1 MNWAEPLNTIAAPL
15 MIDNIDTDQIIPSR
29 EMKTISKKG
38 LKSGLFA
45 NWQYL
50 YSEGKKI
57 GLNNDFILN
66 KNEFRHTEILI
77 SGKNFG
83 CGSSREHA
91 PWALEDYGFNVIIA
105 PSYADIFYNNCFKNG
120 ILPVIL
126 EEHEVEELFTDLEN
140 HDDFKVDV
148 DLVSQSINTDS
159 GKLYR
164 FELDEFRKGCLI
176 NGLDEI
182 GLTLKYSDL
191 IRSYEERRERKH
203 PWVFGA
209 IA

>member
-91 PWALEDYGFNVIIA
+91 VWALRDFGINVVIA
-105 PSYADIFYNNCFKNG
+105 KSFGRIFKNNCARNQLLTIELSDENIDYIGGLVKKGRGYNLITIDLKEQMMTTYDNKKIKFEVDPYLLGMLLKNQDF
-120 ILPVIL
+120 IDRSIS
-126 EEHEVEELFTDLEN
+126 HEIEIN
-140 HDDFKVDV
+140 DFIKKDKVKRHWAY
-148 DLVSQSINTDS
+148 L
-159 GKLYR
+159 
-164 FELDEFRKGCLI
+164 
-176 NGLDEI
+176 
-182 GLTLKYSDL
+182 
-191 IRSYEERRERKH
+191 
-203 PWVFGA
+203 
-209 IA
+209 

>member
-1 MNWAEPLNTIAAPL
+1 MNWAEPLNTIATPL

-91 PWALEDYGFNVIIA
+91 VWALRDFGINVVIA
-105 PSYADIFYNNCFKNG
+105 KSFGRIFKNNCARNQLLT
-120 ILPVIL
+120 I
-126 EEHEVEELFTDLEN
+126 ELSDEKI
-140 HDDFKVDV
+140 DYIG
-148 DLVSQSINTDS
+148 DLVIKGRGYNLMTIDLKEQMITTYDNKKIKFEVDPYLLGMLLKNQDFIDRSIS
-159 GKLYR
+159 H
-164 FELDEFRKGCLI
+164 EIEI
-176 NGLDEI
+176 NDFIKKDKVKRHWAYL
-182 GLTLKYSDL
+182 
-191 IRSYEERRERKH
+191 
-203 PWVFGA
+203 
-209 IA
+209 

>member
-91 PWALEDYGFNVIIA
+91 VWALGDFGINVVIA
-105 PSYADIFYNNCFKNG
+105 KSFGRIFKNNCARNQLLT
-120 ILPVIL
+120 I
-126 EEHEVEELFTDLEN
+126 ELSDEKI
-140 HDDFKVDV
+140 DYIG
-148 DLVSQSINTDS
+148 DLVIKGRGYNLMTIDLKEQMITTYDNKKIKFEVDPYLLGMLLKNQDFIDRSIS
-159 GKLYR
+159 H
-164 FELDEFRKGCLI
+164 EIEI
-176 NGLDEI
+176 NDFIKKDKVKRHWAYL
-182 GLTLKYSDL
+182 
-191 IRSYEERRERKH
+191 
-203 PWVFGA
+203 
-209 IA
+209 

>member
-45 NWQYL
+45 NWQYC

-57 GLNNDFILN
+57 GLNNNFILN
-66 KNEFRHTEILI
+66 KNEFRRTEILI

-91 PWALEDYGFNVIIA
+91 VWALRDFGINVVIA
-105 PSYADIFYNNCFKNG
+105 KSFGRIFKNNCARNQLLT
-120 ILPVIL
+120 I
-126 EEHEVEELFTDLEN
+126 ELSDEKI
-140 HDDFKVDV
+140 DYIG
-148 DLVSQSINTDS
+148 DLVIKGKGYNLITIDLKEQMITTYDNKKIKFEVDPYLLGMLLKNQDFIDRSIS
-159 GKLYR
+159 H
-164 FELDEFRKGCLI
+164 EIEI
-176 NGLDEI
+176 NDFIKKDKVKRDWAYL
-182 GLTLKYSDL
+182 
-191 IRSYEERRERKH
+191 
-203 PWVFGA
+203 
-209 IA
+209 

>member
-45 NWQYL
+45 NWQYF
-50 YSEGKKI
+50 YSEEKKI
-57 GLNNDFILN
+57 GLNSDFILN

-91 PWALEDYGFNVIIA
+91 VWALRDFGINVVIA
-105 PSYADIFYNNCFKNG
+105 NSFGRIFKNNCARNQLLT
-120 ILPVIL
+120 I
-126 EEHEVEELFTDLEN
+126 ELS
-140 HDDFKVDV
+140 DDKIDYIG
-148 DLVSQSINTDS
+148 DLVVKGKGYNSITIDLKEQMITSYDN
-159 GKLYR
+159 KR
-164 FELDEFRKGCLI
+164 IKFEVDPYLLGMLLKNQDFIDRSISHEIEI
-176 NGLDEI
+176 NDFIKKDKVKRHWAYL
-182 GLTLKYSDL
+182 
-191 IRSYEERRERKH
+191 
-203 PWVFGA
+203 
-209 IA
+209 

>member
-91 PWALEDYGFNVIIA
+91 VWALRDFGINVVIA
-105 PSYADIFYNNCFKNG
+105 KSFGRIFKNNCARNQLLTIELSDENIDYIGGLVKKGRGHNLITIDLKEQMITTYDNKKIKFEVDPYLLGMLLKNQDF
-120 ILPVIL
+120 IDRSIS
-126 EEHEVEELFTDLEN
+126 HEIEIN
-140 HDDFKVDV
+140 DFIKKDKVKRHWAY
-148 DLVSQSINTDS
+148 L
-159 GKLYR
+159 
-164 FELDEFRKGCLI
+164 
-176 NGLDEI
+176 
-182 GLTLKYSDL
+182 
-191 IRSYEERRERKH
+191 
-203 PWVFGA
+203 
-209 IA
+209 

>member
-91 PWALEDYGFNVIIA
+91 VWALRDFGINVVIA
-105 PSYADIFYNNCFKNG
+105 KSFGRIFKNNCARNQLLTIELSDENIDYIGGLVIKGRGYNLITIDLKEQMITTYDNKKIKFEVDPYLLGMLLKNQDF
-120 ILPVIL
+120 IDRSIS
-126 EEHEVEELFTDLEN
+126 HEIEIN
-140 HDDFKVDV
+140 DFIKKDKVKRHWAY
-148 DLVSQSINTDS
+148 L
-159 GKLYR
+159 
-164 FELDEFRKGCLI
+164 
-176 NGLDEI
+176 
-182 GLTLKYSDL
+182 
-191 IRSYEERRERKH
+191 
-203 PWVFGA
+203 
-209 IA
+209 

>member
-91 PWALEDYGFNVIIA
+91 VWALRDFGINVVIA
-105 PSYADIFYNNCFKNG
+105 KSFGRIFKNNCARNQLLTIELSDENIDYIG
-120 ILPVIL
+120 GLVIKGRGYNL
-126 EEHEVEELFTDLEN
+126 ITIDLKE
-140 HDDFKVDV
+140 
-148 DLVSQSINTDS
+148 QMINTYDN
-159 GKLYR
+159 KKIK
-164 FELDEFRKGCLI
+164 FEVDPYLLGMLLKNQDFIDRSISHEIEI
-176 NGLDEI
+176 NDFIKKDKVKRHWAYL
-182 GLTLKYSDL
+182 
-191 IRSYEERRERKH
+191 
-203 PWVFGA
+203 
-209 IA
+209 

>member
-1 MNWAEPLNTIAAPL
+1 MNWAESLNTIAAPL

-91 PWALEDYGFNVIIA
+91 VWALRDFGINVVIA
-105 PSYADIFYNNCFKNG
+105 KSFGRIFKNNCARNQLLT
-120 ILPVIL
+120 I
-126 EEHEVEELFTDLEN
+126 ELSDEKI
-140 HDDFKVDV
+140 DYIG
-148 DLVSQSINTDS
+148 DLVIKGRGYNLMTIDLKEQMITTYDNKKIKFEVDPYLLGMLLKNQDFIDRSIS
-159 GKLYR
+159 H
-164 FELDEFRKGCLI
+164 EIEI
-176 NGLDEI
+176 NDFIKKDKVKRHWAYL
-182 GLTLKYSDL
+182 
-191 IRSYEERRERKH
+191 
-203 PWVFGA
+203 
-209 IA
+209 

>member
-45 NWQYL
+45 NWQYF
-50 YSEGKKI
+50 YSEEKKI

-91 PWALEDYGFNVIIA
+91 VWALRDFGINVVIA
-105 PSYADIFYNNCFKNG
+105 KSFGRIFKNNCTRNQLLTIELSDEKIDYIGGLVIKGRGYNLITIDLKEQMITTYDNKKIKFEVDPYLMGMLLKNQDF
-120 ILPVIL
+120 IDRSIS
-126 EEHEVEELFTDLEN
+126 HEIEIN
-140 HDDFKVDV
+140 DFIKKDKVKRHWAY
-148 DLVSQSINTDS
+148 L
-159 GKLYR
+159 
-164 FELDEFRKGCLI
+164 
-176 NGLDEI
+176 
-182 GLTLKYSDL
+182 
-191 IRSYEERRERKH
+191 
-203 PWVFGA
+203 
-209 IA
+209 

>member
-45 NWQYL
+45 NWQYC

-57 GLNNDFILN
+57 GLNNNFILN

-91 PWALEDYGFNVIIA
+91 VWALRDFGINVVIA
-105 PSYADIFYNNCFKNG
+105 KSFGRIFKNNCARNQLLTIELSDEEIDFIGNLVIKGKGYNLITIDLKEQMITTYDNKKIKFEVDPYLLGMLLKNQDF
-120 ILPVIL
+120 IDRSIS
-126 EEHEVEELFTDLEN
+126 HEIEIN
-140 HDDFKVDV
+140 DFIKKDKVKRHWAY
-148 DLVSQSINTDS
+148 L
-159 GKLYR
+159 
-164 FELDEFRKGCLI
+164 
-176 NGLDEI
+176 
-182 GLTLKYSDL
+182 
-191 IRSYEERRERKH
+191 
-203 PWVFGA
+203 
-209 IA
+209 

>member
-91 PWALEDYGFNVIIA
+91 VWALRDFGINVVIA
-105 PSYADIFYNNCFKNG
+105 KSFGRIFKNNCARNQLLTIELSDEKIDYIGSLVIKGRGYNLITIDLKEQMITTYDNKKIKFEVDPYLLGMLLKNQDF
-120 ILPVIL
+120 IDRSIS
-126 EEHEVEELFTDLEN
+126 HEIEIN
-140 HDDFKVDV
+140 DFIKKDKVKRHWAY
-148 DLVSQSINTDS
+148 L
-159 GKLYR
+159 
-164 FELDEFRKGCLI
+164 
-176 NGLDEI
+176 
-182 GLTLKYSDL
+182 
-191 IRSYEERRERKH
+191 
-203 PWVFGA
+203 
-209 IA
+209 

>member
-91 PWALEDYGFNVIIA
+91 VWALRDFGINVVIA
-105 PSYADIFYNNCFKNG
+105 KSFGRIFKNNCARNQLLTIELSDEKIDYIGGLVIKGRGYNLITIDLKEQMITTYDNKKIKFEVDPYLLGMLLKNQDF
-120 ILPVIL
+120 IDRSIS
-126 EEHEVEELFTDLEN
+126 HEIEIN
-140 HDDFKVDV
+140 DFIKKDKVKRHWAY
-148 DLVSQSINTDS
+148 L
-159 GKLYR
+159 
-164 FELDEFRKGCLI
+164 
-176 NGLDEI
+176 
-182 GLTLKYSDL
+182 
-191 IRSYEERRERKH
+191 
-203 PWVFGA
+203 
-209 IA
+209 

>member
-91 PWALEDYGFNVIIA
+91 VWALRDFGINVVIA
-105 PSYADIFYNNCFKNG
+105 KSFGRIFKNNCARNQLLT
-120 ILPVIL
+120 I
-126 EEHEVEELFTDLEN
+126 ELSDEKI
-140 HDDFKVDV
+140 DYIG
-148 DLVSQSINTDS
+148 DLVIKGRGYNLMTIDLKEQMITTYDNKKIKFEVDPYLLGMLLKNQDFIDRSIS
-159 GKLYR
+159 H
-164 FELDEFRKGCLI
+164 EIEI
-176 NGLDEI
+176 NDFIKKDKVKRHWAYL
-182 GLTLKYSDL
+182 
-191 IRSYEERRERKH
+191 
-203 PWVFGA
+203 
-209 IA
+209 

>member
-45 NWQYL
+45 NWQYF
-50 YSEGKKI
+50 YSKGKKI

-91 PWALEDYGFNVIIA
+91 VWALRDFGINVVIA
-105 PSYADIFYNNCFKNG
+105 KSFGRIFKNNCTRNQLLTIELSDEKIDYIGGLVIKGRGYNLITIDLKEQMITTYDNKRIKFEVDPYLLGMLLKNQDF
-120 ILPVIL
+120 IDRSIS
-126 EEHEVEELFTDLEN
+126 HEIEIN
-140 HDDFKVDV
+140 DFIKKDKVKRNWAY
-148 DLVSQSINTDS
+148 L
-159 GKLYR
+159 
-164 FELDEFRKGCLI
+164 
-176 NGLDEI
+176 
-182 GLTLKYSDL
+182 
-191 IRSYEERRERKH
+191 
-203 PWVFGA
+203 
-209 IA
+209 

>member
-1 MNWAEPLNTIAAPL
+1 MNWAEPLKTIAAPL

-45 NWQYL
+45 NWQYI

-91 PWALEDYGFNVIIA
+91 VWALRDFGINVVIA
-105 PSYADIFYNNCFKNG
+105 KSFGRIFKNNCTRNQLLTIELSDEKIDYIGGLVIKGRGYNLITIDLKEQMITTYDNKKIKFEVDPYLMGMLLKNQDF
-120 ILPVIL
+120 IDRSIS
-126 EEHEVEELFTDLEN
+126 HEIEIN
-140 HDDFKVDV
+140 DFIKKDKVKRHWAY
-148 DLVSQSINTDS
+148 L
-159 GKLYR
+159 
-164 FELDEFRKGCLI
+164 
-176 NGLDEI
+176 
-182 GLTLKYSDL
+182 
-191 IRSYEERRERKH
+191 
-203 PWVFGA
+203 
-209 IA
+209 

>member
-1 MNWAEPLNTIAAPL
+1 MNWAESLNTIAAPL

-91 PWALEDYGFNVIIA
+91 VWALGDFGINVVIA
-105 PSYADIFYNNCFKNG
+105 KSFGRIFKNNCARNQLLT
-120 ILPVIL
+120 I
-126 EEHEVEELFTDLEN
+126 ELSDEKI
-140 HDDFKVDV
+140 DYIG
-148 DLVSQSINTDS
+148 DLVIKGRGYNLMTIDLKEQMITTYDNKKIKFEVDPYLLGMLLKNQDFIDRSIS
-159 GKLYR
+159 H
-164 FELDEFRKGCLI
+164 EIEI
-176 NGLDEI
+176 NDFIKKDKVKRHWAYL
-182 GLTLKYSDL
+182 
-191 IRSYEERRERKH
+191 
-203 PWVFGA
+203 
-209 IA
+209 

>member
-66 KNEFRHTEILI
+66 KSEFRHTEILI

-91 PWALEDYGFNVIIA
+91 VWALRDFGINVVIA
-105 PSYADIFYNNCFKNG
+105 KSFGRIFKNNCARNQLLT
-120 ILPVIL
+120 I
-126 EEHEVEELFTDLEN
+126 ELSDEKI
-140 HDDFKVDV
+140 DYIG
-148 DLVSQSINTDS
+148 DLVIKGRGYNLMTIDLKEQMITTYDNKKIKFEVDPYLLGMLLKNQDFIDRSIS
-159 GKLYR
+159 H
-164 FELDEFRKGCLI
+164 EIEI
-176 NGLDEI
+176 NDFIKKDKVKRHWAYL
-182 GLTLKYSDL
+182 
-191 IRSYEERRERKH
+191 
-203 PWVFGA
+203 
-209 IA
+209 

>member
-91 PWALEDYGFNVIIA
+91 VWALRDFGINVVIA
-105 PSYADIFYNNCFKNG
+105 KSFGRIFKNNCARNQLLTIELSDEKIDYIGGLVIKGRGYNLITIDLKEQMITTYDNKKIKFEVDPFLLGMFLKNQDF
-120 ILPVIL
+120 IDRSIS
-126 EEHEVEELFTDLEN
+126 HEIEIN
-140 HDDFKVDV
+140 DFIKKDKVKRHWAY
-148 DLVSQSINTDS
+148 L
-159 GKLYR
+159 
-164 FELDEFRKGCLI
+164 
-176 NGLDEI
+176 
-182 GLTLKYSDL
+182 
-191 IRSYEERRERKH
+191 
-203 PWVFGA
+203 
-209 IA
+209 

>member
-45 NWQYL
+45 NWQYC

-91 PWALEDYGFNVIIA
+91 VWALRDFGINVVIA
-105 PSYADIFYNNCFKNG
+105 KSFGRIFKNNCARNQLLT
-120 ILPVIL
+120 I
-126 EEHEVEELFTDLEN
+126 ELSDEKI
-140 HDDFKVDV
+140 DYIG
-148 DLVSQSINTDS
+148 DLVIKGRGYNLMTIDLKEQMITTYDNKKIKFEVDPYLLGMLLKNQDFIDRSIS
-159 GKLYR
+159 H
-164 FELDEFRKGCLI
+164 EIEI
-176 NGLDEI
+176 NDFIKKDKVKRHWAYL
-182 GLTLKYSDL
+182 
-191 IRSYEERRERKH
+191 
-203 PWVFGA
+203 
-209 IA
+209 

>member
-91 PWALEDYGFNVIIA
+91 VWALRDFGINVVIA
-105 PSYADIFYNNCFKNG
+105 KSFGRIFKNNCARNQLLT
-120 ILPVIL
+120 I
-126 EEHEVEELFTDLEN
+126 ELSDEKI
-140 HDDFKVDV
+140 DYIG
-148 DLVSQSINTDS
+148 DLVIKGRGCNLMTIDLKEQMITTYDNKKIKFEVDPYLLGMLLKNQDFIDRSIS
-159 GKLYR
+159 H
-164 FELDEFRKGCLI
+164 EIEI
-176 NGLDEI
+176 NDFIKKDKVKRHWAYL
-182 GLTLKYSDL
+182 
-191 IRSYEERRERKH
+191 
-203 PWVFGA
+203 
-209 IA
+209 

>member
-45 NWQYL
+45 NWQYI

-91 PWALEDYGFNVIIA
+91 VWALRDFGINVVIA
-105 PSYADIFYNNCFKNG
+105 KSFGRIFKNNCTRNQLLTIELSDEKIDYIGGLVIKGRGYNLITIDLKEQMITTYDNKKIKFEVDPYLMGMLLKNQDF
-120 ILPVIL
+120 IDRSIS
-126 EEHEVEELFTDLEN
+126 HEIEIN
-140 HDDFKVDV
+140 DFIKKDKVKRHWAY
-148 DLVSQSINTDS
+148 L
-159 GKLYR
+159 
-164 FELDEFRKGCLI
+164 
-176 NGLDEI
+176 
-182 GLTLKYSDL
+182 
-191 IRSYEERRERKH
+191 
-203 PWVFGA
+203 
-209 IA
+209 

>member
-45 NWQYL
+45 NWQYF
-50 YSEGKKI
+50 YSEEKKI

-91 PWALEDYGFNVIIA
+91 VWALRDFGINVVIA
-105 PSYADIFYNNCFKNG
+105 KSFGRIFKNNCTRNQLLTIELSDEKIDYIGGLVIKGRGYNLITIDLKEQMITTYDNKRIKFEVDPYLLGMLLKNQDF
-120 ILPVIL
+120 IDRSIS
-126 EEHEVEELFTDLEN
+126 HEIEIN
-140 HDDFKVDV
+140 DFIKKDKVKRHWAY
-148 DLVSQSINTDS
+148 L
-159 GKLYR
+159 
-164 FELDEFRKGCLI
+164 
-176 NGLDEI
+176 
-182 GLTLKYSDL
+182 
-191 IRSYEERRERKH
+191 
-203 PWVFGA
+203 
-209 IA
+209 

>member
-91 PWALEDYGFNVIIA
+91 VWALRDFGINVVIA
-105 PSYADIFYNNCFKNG
+105 KSFGRIFKNNCARNQLLTIELSDENIDYIGGLVIKGRGYNSITIDLKEQMITTYDNKKIKFEVDPYLLGMLLKNQDF
-120 ILPVIL
+120 IDRSIS
-126 EEHEVEELFTDLEN
+126 HEIEIN
-140 HDDFKVDV
+140 DFIKKDKVKRHWAY
-148 DLVSQSINTDS
+148 L
-159 GKLYR
+159 
-164 FELDEFRKGCLI
+164 
-176 NGLDEI
+176 
-182 GLTLKYSDL
+182 
-191 IRSYEERRERKH
+191 
-203 PWVFGA
+203 
-209 IA
+209 

>member
-1 MNWAEPLNTIAAPL
+1 MIWAKPLNSIAAPL

-91 PWALEDYGFNVIIA
+91 VWALRDFGINVVIA
-105 PSYADIFYNNCFKNG
+105 KSFGRIFKNNCARNQLLT
-120 ILPVIL
+120 I
-126 EEHEVEELFTDLEN
+126 ELSDEKI
-140 HDDFKVDV
+140 DYIG
-148 DLVSQSINTDS
+148 DLVIKGRGYNLMTIDLKEQMITTYDNKKIKFEVDPYLLGMLLKNQDFIDRSIS
-159 GKLYR
+159 H
-164 FELDEFRKGCLI
+164 EIEI
-176 NGLDEI
+176 NDFIKKDKVKRHWAYL
-182 GLTLKYSDL
+182 
-191 IRSYEERRERKH
+191 
-203 PWVFGA
+203 
-209 IA
+209 

>member
-45 NWQYL
+45 NWQYC

-57 GLNNDFILN
+57 GLNNNFILN

-91 PWALEDYGFNVIIA
+91 VWALRDFGINVVIA
-105 PSYADIFYNNCFKNG
+105 KSFGRIFKNNCARNQLLT
-120 ILPVIL
+120 I
-126 EEHEVEELFTDLEN
+126 ELSDEKI
-140 HDDFKVDV
+140 DYIG
-148 DLVSQSINTDS
+148 DLVIKGKGYNLITIDLKEQMITTYDNKKIKFEVDPYLLGMLLKNQDFIDRSIS
-159 GKLYR
+159 H
-164 FELDEFRKGCLI
+164 EIEI
-176 NGLDEI
+176 NDFIKKDKVKRDWAYL
-182 GLTLKYSDL
+182 
-191 IRSYEERRERKH
+191 
-203 PWVFGA
+203 
-209 IA
+209 

>member
-38 LKSGLFA
+38 LKNGLFA
-45 NWQYL
+45 NWQYC

-91 PWALEDYGFNVIIA
+91 VWALRDFGINVVIA
-105 PSYADIFYNNCFKNG
+105 KSFGRIFKNNCARNQLLT
-120 ILPVIL
+120 I
-126 EEHEVEELFTDLEN
+126 ELSDEKI
-140 HDDFKVDV
+140 DYIG
-148 DLVSQSINTDS
+148 DLVIKGRGYNLMTIDLKEQMITTYDNKKIKFEVDPYLLGMLLKNQDFIDRSIS
-159 GKLYR
+159 H
-164 FELDEFRKGCLI
+164 EIEI
-176 NGLDEI
+176 NDFIKKDKVKRDWAYL
-182 GLTLKYSDL
+182 
-191 IRSYEERRERKH
+191 
-203 PWVFGA
+203 
-209 IA
+209 

>member
-66 KNEFRHTEILI
+66 KSEFRHTEILI

-91 PWALEDYGFNVIIA
+91 VWALRDFGINVVIA
-105 PSYADIFYNNCFKNG
+105 KSFGRIFKNNCARNQLLTIELSDEKIDYIGGLVIKGRGYNLITIDLKEQMIITYDNKKIKFEVDPYLLGMLLKNQDF
-120 ILPVIL
+120 IDRSIS
-126 EEHEVEELFTDLEN
+126 HEIEIN
-140 HDDFKVDV
+140 DFIKKDKVKRHWAY
-148 DLVSQSINTDS
+148 L
-159 GKLYR
+159 
-164 FELDEFRKGCLI
+164 
-176 NGLDEI
+176 
-182 GLTLKYSDL
+182 
-191 IRSYEERRERKH
+191 
-203 PWVFGA
+203 
-209 IA
+209 

>member
-45 NWQYL
+45 NWQYF
-50 YSEGKKI
+50 YSEEKKI

-66 KNEFRHTEILI
+66 KSEFRHTEILI

-91 PWALEDYGFNVIIA
+91 VWALRDFGINVVIA
-105 PSYADIFYNNCFKNG
+105 KSFGRIFKNNCTRNQLLTIELSDEKIDYIGGLVIKGRGYNLITIDLKEQMITTYDNKRIKFEVDPYLLGMLLKNQDF
-120 ILPVIL
+120 IDRSIS
-126 EEHEVEELFTDLEN
+126 HEIEIN
-140 HDDFKVDV
+140 DFIKKDKVKRHWAY
-148 DLVSQSINTDS
+148 L
-159 GKLYR
+159 
-164 FELDEFRKGCLI
+164 
-176 NGLDEI
+176 
-182 GLTLKYSDL
+182 
-191 IRSYEERRERKH
+191 
-203 PWVFGA
+203 
-209 IA
+209 

>member
-45 NWQYL
+45 NWQYF

-91 PWALEDYGFNVIIA
+91 VWALRDFGINVVIA
-105 PSYADIFYNNCFKNG
+105 KSFGRIFKNNCARNQLLTIELSDDKIDYIGNLVVKGKGYNSITIDLKEQMITIYDNKKIKFEVDPYLLGMLLKNQDF
-120 ILPVIL
+120 IDRSISHETEINNFIKKDKVIRHWAYL
-126 EEHEVEELFTDLEN
+126 
-140 HDDFKVDV
+140 
-148 DLVSQSINTDS
+148 
-159 GKLYR
+159 
-164 FELDEFRKGCLI
+164 
-176 NGLDEI
+176 
-182 GLTLKYSDL
+182 
-191 IRSYEERRERKH
+191 
-203 PWVFGA
+203 
-209 IA
+209 

>member
-45 NWQYL
+45 NWQYC

-57 GLNNDFILN
+57 GLNNNFILN

-91 PWALEDYGFNVIIA
+91 VWALRDFGINVVIA
-105 PSYADIFYNNCFKNG
+105 KSFGRIFKNNCARNQLLTIELSDEEIDFIGNLVIKGKGYNLITIDLKEQMITTYDNKKIKFEVDPYLLGMLLKNQDF
-120 ILPVIL
+120 IDRSIS
-126 EEHEVEELFTDLEN
+126 HEIEIN
-140 HDDFKVDV
+140 DFIKKDKVKRDWAY
-148 DLVSQSINTDS
+148 L
-159 GKLYR
+159 
-164 FELDEFRKGCLI
+164 
-176 NGLDEI
+176 
-182 GLTLKYSDL
+182 
-191 IRSYEERRERKH
+191 
-203 PWVFGA
+203 
-209 IA
+209 